1 VKPANVLIGRRGD
14 REHAFLTDFGVTT
27 VPAGQALT
35 QTGTAVGTTDYMAPE
50 QAAGEEADPR
60 SDVYSLGCVLF
71 EALTGVVVYERD
83 SDLGKLWAHVHEPPR
98 PLLEVRPDL
107 PEALGEVLARALAK
121 DPADRQQSAGEL
133 GRDARAAVIT

>member
-1 VKPANVLIGRRGD
+1 
-14 REHAFLTDFGVTT
+14 
-27 VPAGQALT
+27 
-35 QTGTAVGTTDYMAPE
+35 MAPE
-50 QAAGEEADPR
+50 QAAGEEADAR

-107 PEALGEVLARALAK
+107 PPDLAGVLARALAK
-121 DPADRQQSAGEL
+121 RPTDRQQSAGQL
-133 GRDARAAVIT
+133 GREALAAVGHTVPEP